1 MTNDSFILTL
11 TCPDALGIVNA
22 VSGWLVDRQCN
33 ILESAQ
39 FGDPNTGLFAMRI
52 RFRAEERDQSTDQL
66 QRDFDRLAQQFDM
79 TWSLRDSDYRPRV
92 LIMVSRQD
100 HCLHDLLYRYRIR
113 ELNIEIPAVISNHP
127 DVSDLVASHGIRF
140 IHWPVDADN
149 RSQWDGHLLQL
160 VEDEQ
165 IDFVVLA
172 RYMQI
177 LSEFVCDN
185 LPARI
190 INIHHSFL
198 PGFKGANPYA
208 QAYHR
213 GVKVIGA
220 TAHHAM
226 SAEELAAVGRDIEK
240 VVLARAFVT
249 PELDEGPIIEQDV
262 VRVDHA
268 MSAEELAAVG
278 RDIEKVVLARAVR
291 YQAEIYGS
299 C

>member
-1 MTNDSFILTL
+1 MMDHSFVLNL
-11 TCPDALGIVNA
+11 TCPDAMGIVNA
-22 VSGWLVDRQCN
+22 VSGWLVERQCN

-52 RFRAEERDQSTDQL
+52 QFQAEERDQTSEQL
-66 QRDFDRLAQQFDM
+66 QTDFDRLAKHFGM
-79 TWSLRDSDYRPRV
+79 TWNLRETNYRPRV

-100 HCLHDLLYRYRIR
+100 HCLHDLLYRYSIG

-127 DVSDLVASHGIRF
+127 DVGELVASHDINF
-140 IHWPVDADN
+140 KHWPAEPNN
-149 RSQWDGHLLQL
+149 RNKWDDKLLQL
-160 VEDEQ
+160 IEDER

-177 LSEFVCDN
+177 ISQVVCDS

-198 PGFKGANPYA
+198 PGFKGARPYA
-208 QAYHR
+208 QAYER

-220 TAHHAM
+220 TAHYV
-226 SAEELAAVGRDIEK
+226 S
-240 VVLARAFVT
+240 

-262 VRVDHA
+262 VRVDHS

-278 RDIEKVVLARAVR
+278 RDIEKIVLARAVR
-291 YQAEIYGS
+291 YQAELRVVLDGMKTIVFR
-299 C
+299 